1 MLHMSAEMGS
11 FASVL
16 VTDKT
21 DNIDENMFYNIYGN
35 HRN

>member
-1 MLHMSAEMGS
+1 MLHMSAEMGN

-21 DNIDENMFYNIYGN
+21 DNIDEKYVL
-35 HRN
+35 

>member
-1 MLHMSAEMGS
+1 MIN